1 MFQIWIN
8 ISEFI
13 MDLRA
18 QKLRS
23 FLTIFGIIW
32 GTVAIVVLL
41 AFGLGFKKQLTK
53 QFHGLGEHIVI
64 MWPGQTTRAYAG
76 FGVGRNITFIESD
89 AEMLRR
95 QVPDLTAVCQEFI
108 KWNTPVRVGTNIIS
122 PAITGIIPIYGD
134 IRNVIPELGGRF
146 INNKD
151 IEMRRRVVILG
162 DEVKTFLF
170 ADKDA
175 IGEIVYV
182 GHVPFTVVGVM
193 IKKKQD
199 SSYAQRDKDRI
210 FIPASTFNTVFG
222 ITRLSNI
229 IFQLNDPYRSE
240 EIMADVRS
248 VLSSRYKFDP
258 ADKDAVPMWDTTMSD
273 KFAANFFMAFNSF
286 LGLIGSFTLAVAGLG
301 VANIMFIVVQERTNE
316 IGIKRAMGARRKDIM
331 RAIFMETC
339 FIVLLGSAIGFGIAA
354 GIIEAMQ
361 YVPIDEFVGTPVL
374 SLEIAAATVAVLMIV
389 SICAGLMPARRAANL
404 DVVDCLRA

>member
-1 MFQIWIN
+1 
-8 ISEFI
+8 
-13 MDLRA
+13 
-18 QKLRS
+18 
-23 FLTIFGIIW
+23 
-32 GTVAIVVLL
+32 
-41 AFGLGFKKQLTK
+41 
-53 QFHGLGEHIVI
+53 
-64 MWPGQTTRAYAG
+64 
-76 FGVGRNITFIESD
+76 
-89 AEMLRR
+89 
-95 QVPDLTAVCQEFI
+95 
-108 KWNTPVRVGTNIIS
+108 
-122 PAITGIIPIYGD
+122 
-134 IRNVIPELGGRF
+134 
-146 INNKD
+146 
-151 IEMRRRVVILG
+151 MRRRVVILG

-258 ADKDAVPMWDTTMSD
+258 ADKDAVPMWDTTISD
-273 KFAANFFMAFNSF
+273 KFAANLFMAFNSF

-331 RAIFMETC
+331 RAIFMET
-339 FIVLLGSAIGFGIAA
+339 FYRTPRIGHRFRHRSRYHRSHA
-354 GIIEAMQ
+354 
-361 YVPIDEFVGTPVL
+361 
-374 SLEIAAATVAVLMIV
+374 
-389 SICAGLMPARRAANL
+389 ICADRRICRYAGTFTRGCRRNRRRSDDRQHMRRSHAGPPGS
-404 DVVDCLRA
+404 